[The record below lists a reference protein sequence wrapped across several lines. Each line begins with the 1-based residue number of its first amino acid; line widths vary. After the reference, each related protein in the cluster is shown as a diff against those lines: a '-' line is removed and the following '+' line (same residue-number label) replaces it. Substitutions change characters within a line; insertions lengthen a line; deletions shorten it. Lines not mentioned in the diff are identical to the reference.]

1 MEKLYLISN
10 MVDWKQD
17 FFKSMYGDTIYGI
30 TKAGVIVHSD
40 NKKISDRVYY
50 TYLEKEKEVIEK

>member
-1 MEKLYLISN
+1 MEELYKILD

-17 FFKSMYGDTIYGI
+17 FFRDMYGDNIYGI
-30 TKAGVIVHSD
+30 TKDGTIVYSD

-50 TYLEKEKEVIEK
+50 TYLTKEEPVKE

>member
-1 MEKLYLISN
+1 MEELYIISN
-10 MVDWKQD
+10 MADWKQD
-17 FFKSMYGDTIYGI
+17 FFRDMYGDTIYGI

-50 TYLEKEKEVIEK
+50 TYLEKEKVIKE

>member
-1 MEKLYLISN
+1 MEELYKILD

-17 FFKSMYGDTIYGI
+17 FFRDMYGDNIYGI
-30 TKAGVIVHSD
+30 TKDGTIVYSD

-50 TYLEKEKEVIEK
+50 TYLTKEESVKE

>member
-1 MEKLYLISN
+1 MEMIYLISD

-17 FFKSMYGDTIYGI
+17 LFRDMYGENIYGI
-30 TKAGVIVHSD
+30 AKDGSVLYNNN

-50 TYLEKEKEVIEK
+50 TYLTKEETV